1 MRGFILS
8 ALIFAPAV
16 LAQIPGGITY
26 APVFGTDGANRF
38 VHPGLMEEIPGKP
51 GFFIVTEMGS
61 GNIYVLS
68 PGPNGYAKSLFGT
81 VKGNAAEADMG
92 LTGLAFHPDYANNHK
107 YYVRY
112 GGAQRPPRQN
122 FLDERI
128 AAADNL
134 RDSGTPGRRLLT
146 VNEPE
151 EFSDHNGGPPIFGP
165 DGYLYIGFGD
175 GGWDQIT
182 PDAHKNGQN
191 RSVFLGKLLRI
202 DVDKRDAGLP
212 YAIPA
217 DNPFVTDADPGVKR
231 EIYSYGLRNPYR
243 LALDRAT
250 KEMYIGDI
258 GWTKFDEI
266 DIAQKGGN
274 FGWSLKEGSFCLP
287 GANCDNA
294 GILDPIGY
302 GANPAIV
309 KCLIGGQVYRG
320 DSASPFYGV
329 YLFGD
334 YTLGRLMA
342 FKKSAG
348 AGPAAS
354 FKDMGAAPSN
364 PIYFTLD
371 AMNNIYMVTYDAGT
385 IYKLTHAQLMPQAT
399 TGIGGAPIGASA
411 ASSRGK
417 ALIAY
422 ARDGRVALPPGSKGR
437 FEAVSPQGRRLGVVS
452 PDGNYGV
459 TLPPGAGSVPGSG
472 EGVVLLIPLVR

>member
-1 MRGFILS
+1 MRGYIRFMPCKQPLIRVSVVLS

-16 LAQIPGGITY
+16 WAQIPDGITY
-26 APVFGTDGANRF
+26 SPAFGTDGANRF
-38 VHPGLMEEIPGKP
+38 SHPGLMEEIPGKP
-51 GFFIVTEMGS
+51 GYFIVTEMIT

-68 PGPNGYAKSLFGT
+68 PGAGGYTKSLFGT

-122 FLDERI
+122 FLDERT

-134 RDSGTPGRRLLT
+134 HDPGTPGRRLLT
-146 VNEPE
+146 VNEPD
-151 EFSDHNGGPPIFGP
+151 EFSDHNGGSPIFGP

-217 DNPFVTDADPGVKR
+217 DNPFVKDADASIKR

-243 LALDRAT
+243 LSLDRET

-266 DIAQKGGN
+266 DIAQKGAN
-274 FGWSLKEGSFCLP
+274 FGWSLKEGSFCLTA
-287 GANCDNA
+287 GNCGT
-294 GILDPIGY
+294 GIVDPIG
-302 GANPAIV
+302 
-309 KCLIGGQVYRG
+309 
-320 DSASPFYGV
+320 
-329 YLFGD
+329 
-334 YTLGRLMA
+334 
-342 FKKSAG
+342 
-348 AGPAAS
+348 
-354 FKDMGAAPSN
+354 
-364 PIYFTLD
+364 
-371 AMNNIYMVTYDAGT
+371 
-385 IYKLTHAQLMPQAT
+385 
-399 TGIGGAPIGASA
+399 
-411 ASSRGK
+411 
-417 ALIAY
+417 
-422 ARDGRVALPPGSKGR
+422 
-437 FEAVSPQGRRLGVVS
+437 
-452 PDGNYGV
+452 
-459 TLPPGAGSVPGSG
+459 
-472 EGVVLLIPLVR
+472 